1 MGKDHVS
8 STRKGNE
15 MNGSKLVFVCFFSTA
30 LCLNGHAQST
40 SGSGISSAKTPVL
53 TSLRSGIALFSEGKY
68 NEALSVFDSIFL
80 DAGSG
85 DLRPEG
91 AYWSA
96 MTNIAKGDQAA
107 AEKVMETF
115 LMLFPHHARLPEI
128 LYQQGRVAYLQQ
140 KYDKSLQVFQVYIN
154 AYPAGEFYPASVFWS
169 AESLY
174 ALGRLQE
181 AEKLFRTIEER
192 FADSPKAEASRYRLS
207 LIRFKYREEE
217 LLTLLK
223 WSHEESLKVLEEFQ
237 RREKAY
243 EQALSVYQKRYG
255 DVQRGV
261 SSAQVTMEEEIAILK
276 KSLDDLT
283 KALNDKDLQ
292 IKSLTAGVSQAGAP
306 AASAPPTVA
315 LTPDKELLAL
325 KERALNLMLFYME
338 NVLTGSGGNEK

>member
-1 MGKDHVS
+1 
-8 STRKGNE
+8 
-15 MNGSKLVFVCFFSTA
+15 MNRPRAIFVCFFS
-30 LCLNGHAQST
+30 LLLSLNGFSQNT
-40 SGSGISSAKTPVL
+40 PGSGPAPASNKTTTL
-53 TSLRSGIALFSEGKY
+53 TNLRNGIALFSDGKY
-68 NEALSVFDSIFL
+68 SEALAIFDSIFL
-80 DAGSG
+80 DAASG

-96 MTNIAKGDQAA
+96 MTNIAKGDQVA

-115 LMLFPHHARLPEI
+115 LLLFPNHSRVPEI

-154 AYPAGEFYPASVFWS
+154 SYPNGEFYPASVFWS

-174 ALGRLQE
+174 AIGRLQE
-181 AEKLFRTIEER
+181 AEKLYKTIEER
-192 FADSPKAEASRYRLS
+192 FPDSPKAEASRYRLS
-207 LIRFKYREEE
+207 IIRFKYREEE

-243 EQALSVYQKRYG
+243 EQALGVYQKRYG
-255 DVQRGV
+255 DVQRGA
-261 SSAQVTMEEEIAILK
+261 SSAQISLEEEIAILK
-276 KSLDDLT
+276 KSLDDMT
-283 KALNDKDLQ
+283 KRLNDKDQQ
-292 IKSLTAGVSQAGAP
+292 IQSLSTQRAP
-306 AASAPPTVA
+306 SSTPSTSVTPPAPVT

-338 NVLTGSGGNEK
+338 HVMSGNGGNGK

>member
-1 MGKDHVS
+1 
-8 STRKGNE
+8 
-15 MNGSKLVFVCFFSTA
+15 
-30 LCLNGHAQST
+30 
-40 SGSGISSAKTPVL
+40 
-53 TSLRSGIALFSEGKY
+53 
-68 NEALSVFDSIFL
+68 
-80 DAGSG
+80 
-85 DLRPEG
+85 
-91 AYWSA
+91 
-96 MTNIAKGDQAA
+96 MTNIAKGDQVA

-115 LMLFPHHARLPEI
+115 LMLFPSHSRLPEI

-154 AYPAGEFYPASVFWS
+154 SYPKGEFYPASVFWS

-174 ALGRLQE
+174 AIGRLQE

-192 FADSPKAEASRYRLS
+192 FPDSPKAEAARYRIS

-243 EQALSVYQKRYG
+243 EQALAVYQKRYG

-261 SSAQVTMEEEIAILK
+261 SSAQVSMEEEIAILK
-276 KSLDDLT
+276 KTLDDMT
-283 KALNDKDLQ
+283 KQLNDKDLQ
-292 IKSLTAGVSQAGAP
+292 LQSLNSARGQSSASSSASTAPVAAP
-306 AASAPPTVA
+306 A
-315 LTPDKELLAL
+315 PDKELLAL

-338 NVLTGSGGNEK
+338 TVMTSGEGSGK